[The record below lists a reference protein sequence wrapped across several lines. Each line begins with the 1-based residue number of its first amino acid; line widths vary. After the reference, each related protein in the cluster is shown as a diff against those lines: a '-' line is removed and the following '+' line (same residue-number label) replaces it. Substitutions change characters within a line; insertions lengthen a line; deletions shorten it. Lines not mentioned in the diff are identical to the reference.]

1 MSLYKFSGNYKNQ
14 NKVSIFWFDFNDEF
28 YKIFIYKF
36 IRLVTIFISFWELS
50 YEILV
55 EIS

>member
-36 IRLVTIFISFWELS
+36 IRLVTIFISFWELN
-50 YEILV
+50 YKILV
-55 EIS
+55 